1 MEALESDRLLLLFK
15 QYLQIEKNASP
26 LTIANYEKDIRA
38 FAAFM
43 KQHDVTAYAAVSYVH
58 VRSYLTELHRQ
69 NYARRS
75 IARKLSSLRSFYRFL
90 LREELVGHN
99 PFAMTATPKLEKKL
113 PNFLFP
119 KEVEAILQLPDTK
132 TPLGLRDRAILEM
145 LYASGM
151 RVSELVGLTIRS
163 VDTLAGTALVFGKGA
178 KERYVPLGQHALV
191 AYKQYIQRG
200 RPFLCKQMK
209 NDALFVNVR
218 GEPLTDRSV
227 RRIINKYVKQ
237 TSELLKVSPHTF
249 RHTFATHLLE
259 NGADLR
265 SVQEMLGHASISST
279 QIYTHVTRE
288 RMRFV
293 YNQAHPRA

>member
-1 MEALESDRLLLLFK
+1 MEDLQPGGWLLLFK

-26 LTIANYEKDIRA
+26 LTIANYEKDILA
-38 FAAFM
+38 FTEFM
-43 KQHDVTAYAAVSYVH
+43 KQHGVTEYAAVSYVH
-58 VRSYLTELHRQ
+58 VRSYLTELHAQ

-90 LREELVGHN
+90 LREEMLEHN
-99 PFAMTATPKLEKKL
+99 PFTMVATPKLAKKL
-113 PNFLFP
+113 PGFLFP
-119 KEVEAILQLPDTK
+119 KEVESLLQLPDTAK
-132 TPLGLRDRAILEM
+132 PLGLRDRAILEM

-151 RVSELVGLTIRS
+151 RVSELTGLTLRS
-163 VDTLAGTALVFGKGA
+163 VDLLAGTALVFGKGA
-178 KERYVPLGQHALV
+178 KERYVPLGQHALHT
-191 AYKQYIQRG
+191 YEQYIQQG
-200 RPFLCKQMK
+200 RPLLCKQSK
-209 NDALFVNVR
+209 TDVLFVNAR
-218 GEPLTDRSV
+218 GEALTDRSV
-227 RRIINKYVKQ
+227 RRIINKYVEQ
-237 TSELLKVSPHTF
+237 ASQLLKVSPHTF

-288 RMRFV
+288 RMRMV

>member
-1 MEALESDRLLLLFK
+1 MEGLQPDASLLEFK

-26 LTIANYEKDIRA
+26 LTIANYEKDILA
-38 FAAFM
+38 FTAFM
-43 KQHDVTAYAAVSYVH
+43 KQHGVTEYAAVSYVH
-58 VRSYLTELHRQ
+58 VRSYLTELHRR

-90 LREELVGHN
+90 LREEKLEHN
-99 PFAMTATPKLEKKL
+99 PFTMVSTPKLAKKL
-113 PNFLFP
+113 PSFLFP
-119 KEVEAILQLPDTK
+119 KEIESLLSLPDTAQ
-132 TPLGLRDRAILEM
+132 PLGMRDRAILEM

-151 RVSELVGLTIRS
+151 RVSELTGLTMRS
-163 VDTLAGTALVFGKGA
+163 VDLFAGTALVFGKGA
-178 KERYVPLGQHALV
+178 KERYVPLGEHALR
-191 AYKQYIQRG
+191 AYEQYIRAG
-200 RPFLCKQMK
+200 RPMLCKQQK
-209 NDALFVNVR
+209 TDALFVNVR

-227 RRIINKYVKQ
+227 RRMINKYVEQ
-237 TSELLKVSPHTF
+237 ASELLKVSPHTF

-288 RMRFV
+288 RMRLV